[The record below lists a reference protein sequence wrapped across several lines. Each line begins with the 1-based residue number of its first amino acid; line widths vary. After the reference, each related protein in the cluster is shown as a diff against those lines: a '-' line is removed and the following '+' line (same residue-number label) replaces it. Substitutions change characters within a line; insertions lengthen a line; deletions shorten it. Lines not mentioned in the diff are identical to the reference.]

1 MKDKLLAPGFEL
13 WTAGVER
20 LQTLYVQ
27 TRVNVAATVKFDL
40 IKIFDNK
47 KAKLTFLANGKK
59 NSVVNFLAR
68 GFSKLKK

>member
-20 LQTLYVQ
+20 LLTLNVH
-27 TRVNVAATVKFDL
+27 TRVNVTATVTFDL

-47 KAKLTFLANGKK
+47 KVKLTFFLANGKK
-59 NSVVNFLAR
+59 
-68 GFSKLKK
+68 KLGG

>member
-47 KAKLTFLANGKK
+47 KVKLTF
-59 NSVVNFLAR
+59 
-68 GFSKLKK
+68 FSQR